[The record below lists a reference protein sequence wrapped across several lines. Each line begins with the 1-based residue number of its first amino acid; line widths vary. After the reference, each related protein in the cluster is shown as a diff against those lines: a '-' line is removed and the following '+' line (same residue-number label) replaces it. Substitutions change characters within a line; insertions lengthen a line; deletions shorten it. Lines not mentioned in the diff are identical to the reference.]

1 MSKPIST
8 SARIAD
14 RHHVNKMIGL
24 VPGRCLQ
31 SREELHTL
39 LVAIVLLAFFFIS
52 PKAVDSKTTVA
63 ISSASHHAHDGRV
76 TQHLKS
82 HKEMTESI
90 DGDKEDR
97 VSLIDFAQLAK
108 DNELPDE
115 TDRKSVLESRSQ
127 EARGSSSPQAP
138 RRPTVGGGT
147 PIPCI
152 CLS

>member
-1 MSKPIST
+1 M
-8 SARIAD
+8 
-14 RHHVNKMIGL
+14 
-24 VPGRCLQ
+24 
-31 SREELHTL
+31 
-39 LVAIVLLAFFFIS
+39 LLAFFFIS

-97 VSLIDFAQLAK
+97 VSLIDFTQLAK

-115 TDRKSVLESRSQ
+115 TDRKKCARVAIARSSRFQLSTGTQTTDCRRRYSDSVYLLVLTHLVYPSVGRDALSRWTLGRHRS
-127 EARGSSSPQAP
+127 R
-138 RRPTVGGGT
+138 
-147 PIPCI
+147 
-152 CLS
+152 